1 MKPKLANSPVGA
13 AERGPSLRQLLRRAR
28 LANEAAPSG
37 VPLRRI
43 PCYDTAAL
51 LRVILTKVL
60 GLKVDLN
67 TRELHTRPI
76 LNSVVTVHATDYK
89 RPIRR
94 DRHA

>member
-1 MKPKLANSPVGA
+1 MPFIRSKD
-13 AERGPSLRQLLRRAR
+13 RSLRQLLHRH
-28 LANEAAPSG
+28 PSTG
-37 VPLRRI
+37 VPLGRRA
-43 PCYDTAAL
+43 CYHSRAL

>member
-1 MKPKLANSPVGA
+1 MW
-13 AERGPSLRQLLRRAR
+13 ERACSRRTIARFRWLHAAR
-28 LANEAAPSG
+28 L
-37 VPLRRI
+37 
-43 PCYDTAAL
+43 CYDAPAL

-60 GLKVDLN
+60 GLIVDLN

-89 RPIRR
+89 RPIRG

>member
-1 MKPKLANSPVGA
+1 MWERACSRRTITRYRWLHA
-13 AERGPSLRQLLRRAR
+13 ASL
-28 LANEAAPSG
+28 
-37 VPLRRI
+37 
-43 PCYDTAAL
+43 CYDARAL

>member
-1 MKPKLANSPVGA
+1 MWGRACSRRTITRYCWLQA
-13 AERGPSLRQLLRRAR
+13 ASL
-28 LANEAAPSG
+28 
-37 VPLRRI
+37 
-43 PCYDTAAL
+43 CYDARAL